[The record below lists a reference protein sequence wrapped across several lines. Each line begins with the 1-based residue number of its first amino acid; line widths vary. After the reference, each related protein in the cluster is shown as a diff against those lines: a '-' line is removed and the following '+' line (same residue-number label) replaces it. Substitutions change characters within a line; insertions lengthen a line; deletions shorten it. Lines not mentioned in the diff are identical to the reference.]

1 MEIINNI
8 SDLEI
13 DVINELLGVK
23 PQIGVD
29 SKKIAYDYYR
39 TYDFWKSKFPKG
51 WEYIP
56 GFENVIK
63 SIYEQNKDNSPLDEI
78 RKRQETITLE
88 LDERFEEVQKQIDL
102 MDQENGELRKLLNQ
116 KYDEFVKLNT
126 VTVPVNVILEEIK

>member
-1 MEIINNI
+1 MEVINNL

-13 DVINELLGVK
+13 DVINELFAVK

-29 SKKIAYDYYR
+29 PKKITYDYYH
-39 TYDFWKSKFPKG
+39 TYEFWKSKFPKG

-78 RKRQETITLE
+78 KKRQETITFE

-102 MDQENGELRKLLNQ
+102 MDQKNGELRKLLNQ

-126 VTVPVNVILEEIK
+126 VTVPVNVNFETK

>member
-13 DVINELLGVK
+13 DVINELFAVKPKLGVD
-23 PQIGVD
+23 P
-29 SKKIAYDYYR
+29 KKITYDYYR
-39 TYDFWKSKFPKG
+39 NYEFWRDKFPKG

-56 GFENVIK
+56 GFDKVIE

-78 RKRQETITLE
+78 RKRQENITLE
-88 LDERFEEVQKQIDL
+88 LDERFEEVQKQIDQ
-102 MDQENGELRKLLNQ
+102 MDQENGELRKLLDQ

-126 VTVPVNVILEEIK
+126 VTVPVTVNFETK